1 MTHKALHRQLKT
13 ENTYLLGQSHV
24 EFNKQCHGSKDPKAD
39 LITYTDI
46 NTGTSCNS
54 GKASQFMTPSKN
66 SAASTSST
74 TSRVGL
80 SSFIA
85 KKKTTHL
92 HQKFV
97 GKLKQYIVTIL
108 TNLVNILEIFFN

>member
-1 MTHKALHRQLKT
+1 VNQETSIEKYFQD
-13 ENTYLLGQSHV
+13 V
-24 EFNKQCHGSKDPKAD
+24 AD

-54 GKASQFMTPSKN
+54 GKASQFMTPAKN

-108 TNLVNILEIFFN
+108 SLRIFSSITLHNKLYMALS